1 MGPKVAIIFS
11 WINAY
16 KCMVSREGE
25 EQKKGAGSTENES
38 LSVSRL
44 SARGW
49 PDKKCKCGSKG
60 GKERKIDESVCVCVC
75 EDMQGRKGAKKG
87 IGNP

>member
-1 MGPKVAIIFS
+1 MGPKVAIIIS

-25 EQKKGAGSTENES
+25 GQKKGAGSTENES